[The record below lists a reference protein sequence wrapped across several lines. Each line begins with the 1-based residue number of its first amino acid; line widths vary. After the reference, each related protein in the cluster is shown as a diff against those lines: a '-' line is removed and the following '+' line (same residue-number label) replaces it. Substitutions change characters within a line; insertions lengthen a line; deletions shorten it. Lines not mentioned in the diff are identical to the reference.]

1 MAKTDQ
7 PKIKKA
13 VSSVGGKRKKGI
25 TNYMV
30 YCATVGRPHLKLEDP
45 EMPNADVNKT
55 LGQMWKALSQEEKA
69 KY

>member
-7 PKIKKA
+7 PKIKKV
-13 VSSVGGKRKKGI
+13 VSSVGGRRKKGV

-30 YCATVGRPHLKLEDP
+30 FCATVGRPQLKLEDP
-45 EMPNADVNKT
+45 DMAFGDVNKT
-55 LGQMWKALSQEEKA
+55 LGQMWKALSDEEKA